1 MEHECGRLRYNHKRT
16 TAEESGPNMD
26 DFEASDDAL
35 LDLEHKSND
44 KLRELLDQLHAEEQ
58 RVSYRR
64 RVLHGKIDIL
74 RAELVGRL
82 KAGREAGED
91 VISGRDVD
99 RLIDILD
106 NDLRG
111 VSRFDVSAP
120 AEEDASES

>member
-1 MEHECGRLRYNHKRT
+1 MDNMENR
-16 TAEESGPNMD
+16 D
-26 DFEASDDAL
+26 DVL

-44 KLRELLDQLHAEEQ
+44 DLRDLLDELYAEEQ

-74 RAELVGRL
+74 RAELVRRL
-82 KAGREAGED
+82 RAEREAGDD

-99 RLIDILD
+99 RLIEILA

-111 VSRFDVSAP
+111 VSRFDVTETQ
-120 AEEDASES
+120 EEDAEA